1 MSAERNSLFLE
12 RHTYRQR
19 RLRDAARFLPV
30 LGAFLFL
37 VPLLWPEGAD
47 GGVPTSRVSLYIFG
61 AWAMLIIAAAVI
73 ARRLRS
79 EGESDVPPDARG
91 DR

>member
-12 RHTYRQR
+12 RSTYRQR

-37 VPLLWPEGAD
+37 VPLLWPQGEA
-47 GGVPTSRVSLYIFG
+47 GGIPTSRVSLYIFG
-61 AWAMLIIAAAVI
+61 AWAGLIVAAAMI

-79 EGESDVPPDARG
+79 EGEPGAPADGR